1 MTSVDVFDDY
11 LDELYH
17 MRDLAYDNEEYDKVR
32 EINVQLSKALNV
44 EVDDIDTLDDN
55 DEENELF
62 VGDEEY
68 IFEELDGE

>member
-17 MRDLAYDNEEYDKVR
+17 MRDLAYDSEEYDKVR

-44 EVDDIDTLDDN
+44 DVDEIDTLDD
-55 DEENELF
+55 DDDENELF
-62 VGDEEY
+62 VDDDEY
-68 IFEELDGE
+68 IFEEFDEE

>member
-1 MTSVDVFDDY
+1 
-11 LDELYH
+11 

-62 VGDEEY
+62 IDDAEY